1 MQCYALQGKRIATTS
16 VRTGF
21 AMTDLGDFR
30 LIPTVFQV
38 CHSEERSDV
47 GIRSPRH
54 FAKMPMPEGHSI
66 PAPKQLDKPDFLI
79 ASAFNVQGAACMPP
93 PVVIFIPES
102 VH

>member
-1 MQCYALQGKRIATTS
+1 MQCYALRGKRIATTS

-38 CHSEERSDV
+38 CHSEDPEQAKRVEGDV

-66 PAPKQLDKPDFLI
+66 PIPKLLDKPEFEE
-79 ASAFNVQGAACMPP
+79 Q
-93 PVVIFIPES
+93 
-102 VH
+102 